1 MNNKRVFWL
10 EWIAIKNFS
19 LFFSPIRA
27 LDGISFFDRIYFAGS
42 DVLSRF
48 MRFPG
53 IRSVIKWFFFQSS
66 KWSLTFC
73 LRFLHSFVRLFVCS
87 DMKDSLFL
95 CTNFEMRTWNA
106 RHEFVVEKFFRMKSF
121 LMKFWVDNTM
131 SFILYQ
137 LVNVQITFKTQF
149 WKNLV
154 D

>member
-1 MNNKRVFWL
+1 MNRDKKL
-10 EWIAIKNFS
+10 LII
-19 LFFSPIRA
+19 FFPR
-27 LDGISFFDRIYFAGS
+27 F
-42 DVLSRF
+42 VLSTEYRF
-48 MRFPG
+48 LIEFISLEVTCSRGSCDFPE
-53 IRSVIKWFFFQSS
+53 SDQSSNDFFFQSS